1 MSTSGQHTRF
11 APDRGLTGRM
21 VATMF
26 VIGLLYVG
34 FTGVLIVLLRGAW
47 PIIVLISG
55 GLFVAQF
62 WFSDKITERAMGAH
76 EVTPEQYPQLHGT
89 VDRLCALADMPK
101 PRVAV
106 SQNDMPNAFATGR
119 KPEKSVVC
127 VTTGLL
133 RRLEPEELEGVLAHE
148 LSHVAHRDVA
158 VMTVA
163 GFLGVLAG
171 AMTRMA
177 MYSGLMGGNRNSN
190 DQNAA
195 IAMLIIPLVSMV
207 VYVISFLLTRLL
219 SRYRELAA
227 DRAAAQLTGRPSAL
241 ASALTK
247 VTGQIATI
255 PTRDLRQAQPYNAFY
270 FAPALSAREAAGQ
283 LLSTHPSLEK
293 RLEQLAR
300 ISTDLNR

>member
-1 MSTSGQHTRF
+1 MSSGRRTRF

-21 VATMF
+21 VTTMF

-47 PIIVLISG
+47 PLVVLISG

-62 WFSDKITERAMGAH
+62 WFSDRITQRAMGAR
-76 EVTPEQYPQLHGT
+76 EVTPEEYPQLHGT

-106 SQNDMPNAFATGR
+106 TDTDMPNAFATGR
-119 KPEKSVVC
+119 NPQNAVVC

-158 VMTVA
+158 VMTIA

-171 AMTRMA
+171 VITRIA
-177 MYSGLMGGNRNSN
+177 LYGGFLNGRGSR
-190 DQNAA
+190 DSNAA
-195 IAMLIIPLVSMV
+195 VAMILVPLVSML
-207 VYVISFLLTRLL
+207 VYAASFLLTRLL

-247 VTGQIATI
+247 VTGQISAI
-255 PTRDLRQAQPYNAFY
+255 PTEDLRRAQPYNAFY
-270 FAPALSAREAAGQ
+270 FAPALSARETASQ
-283 LLSTHPSLEK
+283 LMSTHPSLEQ
-293 RLEQLAR
+293 RLDQLGR
-300 ISTDLNR
+300 ISAELGR